1 MTAVR
6 DARVDDAAA
15 MARIQVAGW
24 QHAYGHFMPAEFIA
38 ARSPEIRT
46 KEWRVRLRDQP
57 ADVVHLVAEDEGQI
71 VGIASGGPPMGD
83 EVVIEGDTSDCDGQ
97 CYGLYVAP
105 VRIGLGIGRRLL
117 GKLGSRLLLA
127 GRTSFVLWAF
137 EKNVYRRFYDRLG
150 GREIA
155 RGRWDVDG
163 ITLIEIAYGWPDIR
177 ALIDACSAVESHQNS
192 SLTTKT

>member
-15 MARIQVAGW
+15 MARVQVAGW
-24 QHAYGHFMPAEFIA
+24 HNAYAHFMPAEFIA

-46 KEWRVRLRDQP
+46 KEWRERLDDQP
-57 ADVVHLVAEDEGQI
+57 VEVVHLVAEDEGQI

-83 EVVIEGDTSDCDGQ
+83 EVVIEGDTSDYDGQ
-97 CYGLYVAP
+97 CYGIYVTP
-105 VRIGLGIGRRLL
+105 VRIGQGIGRRLL
-117 GKLGSRLLLA
+117 GKLGSRLLFA

-137 EKNVYRRFYDRLG
+137 EKNTYRGFYDRLG

-177 ALIDACSAVESHQNS
+177 ALIDACSAAEGRQTH
-192 SLTTKT
+192 L